1 MEPVGRAGMHYFARA
16 KGTFTMPAV
25 NMTYA
30 LKLRS
35 AGVALLVLLV
45 ASLGVAP
52 AAAAASGTN
61 DSEEPKPMPG
71 GDGADKNAASTPAV
85 PQVQVDDEGPS
96 ARVAKKVRGGMR
108 EQPLPEDTD
117 EKPFWKSWIF
127 WSVTGAI
134 VAGAV
139 GAVIYSTS
147 GTRGS
152 AGPCPAAVALS
163 LGCYGAG
170 QR

>member
-1 MEPVGRAGMHYFARA
+1 
-16 KGTFTMPAV
+16 MPAV

-35 AGVALLVLLV
+35 AGIALLVLLV
-45 ASLGVAP
+45 ASLGTRPALAAAP
-52 AAAAASGTN
+52 ATN
-61 DSEEPKPMPG
+61 DTEDPKPMPDSA
-71 GDGADKNAASTPAV
+71 GDGADKNAAAPATV
-85 PQVQVDDEGPS
+85 PQAQVDDEGPS
-96 ARVAKKVRGGMR
+96 ARVAKRVRGGMTQ
-108 EQPLPEDTD
+108 QPLPEDTD
-117 EKPFWKSWIF
+117 EKPFWRSWIF

-152 AGPCPAAVALS
+152 VGPCPASVALS

-170 QR
+170 RQ

>member
-1 MEPVGRAGMHYFARA
+1 
-16 KGTFTMPAV
+16 MP
-25 NMTYA
+25 YP
-30 LKLRS
+30 LKLRG
-35 AGVALLVLLV
+35 AGIAPLVLLV
-45 ASLGVAP
+45 AVLGVRP
-52 AAAAASGTN
+52 AAAAGSGTN
-61 DSEEPKPMPG
+61 DTEDPKPMSG
-71 GDGADKNAASTPAV
+71 GDGADKATSPPPAV
-85 PQVQVDDEGPS
+85 PQVQVEDEGPS
-96 ARVAKKVRGGMR
+96 ARVARKVRGGVA
-108 EQPLPEDTD
+108 QPSIPEDAD

-152 AGPCPAAVALS
+152 VGPCPADVALS

-170 QR
+170 RK

>member
-1 MEPVGRAGMHYFARA
+1 M
-16 KGTFTMPAV
+16 
-25 NMTYA
+25 
-30 LKLRS
+30 S
-35 AGVALLVLLV
+35 
-45 ASLGVAP
+45 
-52 AAAAASGTN
+52 
-61 DSEEPKPMPG
+61 
-71 GDGADKNAASTPAV
+71 DGADKSASPPPAV

-96 ARVAKKVRGGMR
+96 ARVARKVRGGMV
-108 EQPLPEDTD
+108 QPPISEDTD
-117 EKPFWKSWIF
+117 EKPFWKNWIF

-152 AGPCPAAVALS
+152 VGPCPAEVALS

-170 QR
+170 RK

>member
-1 MEPVGRAGMHYFARA
+1 
-16 KGTFTMPAV
+16 MPAV

-35 AGVALLVLLV
+35 GGIALLVLLV
-45 ASLGVAP
+45 ASLGVRST
-52 AAAAASGTN
+52 AAAAAGTN
-61 DSEEPKPMPG
+61 DTEDPKPMPG
-71 GDGADKNAASTPAV
+71 SGDDGADKNAGATPPV

-108 EQPLPEDTD
+108 PPPVPEDTD
-117 EKPFWKSWIF
+117 EKPFWKSWVF

-152 AGPCPAAVALS
+152 VGPCPADVALS

-170 QR
+170 RR

>member
-1 MEPVGRAGMHYFARA
+1 
-16 KGTFTMPAV
+16 MPAV

-30 LKLRS
+30 RKLRG
-35 AGVALLVLLV
+35 AGIAPLVLLV
-45 ASLGVAP
+45 ALLGVRP
-52 AAAAASGTN
+52 AVAASGTN
-61 DSEEPKPMPG
+61 DSEEPKPMSG
-71 GDGADKNAASTPAV
+71 NEGTEKNAPPPPSV

-96 ARVAKKVRGGMR
+96 ARVARKVRGGVVQ
-108 EQPLPEDTD
+108 QPVPEDAD
-117 EKPFWKSWIF
+117 EKPFWRNWIF

-152 AGPCPAAVALS
+152 VGPCPADVALS

-170 QR
+170 RK

>member
-1 MEPVGRAGMHYFARA
+1 
-16 KGTFTMPAV
+16 MPAV

-30 LKLRS
+30 LKLRG
-35 AGVALLVLLV
+35 AGIASLVLLV
-45 ASLGVAP
+45 ASLGVRP
-52 AAAAASGTN
+52 AIAAASGTN
-61 DSEEPKPMPG
+61 DSEDPKPMSG
-71 GDGADKNAASTPAV
+71 GDGADKGAPPPPAV

-96 ARVAKKVRGGMR
+96 ARVAKKVRGGVVQ
-108 EQPLPEDTD
+108 QPMPEDTD

-152 AGPCPAAVALS
+152 VGPCPADVALS

-170 QR
+170 RR